1 MKRITAFLIFILAAS
16 FSFAADI
23 PAHKGWVNDYAGV
36 ISEKNIKTIN
46 EVAQDL
52 KDKTGAEV
60 AVLTVR
66 SMAPYTSIE
75 EFSMAVAEKWK
86 VGEKGKDNGAI
97 IVLAMDER
105 EIRIEVGY
113 GLEGLINDGT
123 AGEIIDKQIIP
134 YFNGGDFGAG
144 LRRGVCK
151 IANIIGT
158 DMGVELDAR
167 TMVDNS
173 KSEMFCMLIFAGIMI
188 YITIQM
194 FRKMSG
200 AKRYGRRYYGSAFGG
215 MYMGYGMGRGAFGG
229 FGNRGCNGYGG
240 FSGFGGGGGGSF
252 GGGGASRSF

>member
-1 MKRITAFLIFILAAS
+1 MKKLIALFLFVLVAS
-16 FSFAADI
+16 LGFGDNI
-23 PAHKGWVNDYAGV
+23 PAFKGWVNDYAGI
-36 ISEKNIKTIN
+36 ISEKNMKTIT

-52 KDKTGAEV
+52 KNKTGAEV

-66 SMAPYTSIE
+66 SMSPYTSIE

-113 GLEGLINDGT
+113 GLEGLITDGT
-123 AGEIIDKQIIP
+123 AGEILDKQVIP

-144 LRRGVCK
+144 LRRGVCR

-167 TMVDNS
+167 TLVDNS
-173 KSEMFCMLIFAGIMI
+173 KSEMFCMLVFAGIMI
-188 YITIQM
+188 YITVQM
-194 FRKMSG
+194 FRKMNGSN
-200 AKRYGRRYYGSAFGG
+200 KRGRYYYGGGFGG
-215 MYMGYGMGRGAFGG
+215 MYIGCGMGRGAFGG

-240 FSGFGGGGGGSF
+240 FSGFGGGGGGGF
-252 GGGGASRSF
+252 GGGGASRGF